1 MGTTMTV
8 ALVEDATVTFGH
20 VGDSR
25 AYVLRDGELEQLTDD
40 HSLVAELV
48 RGGKLSAEEA
58 EHHPQRSVITRALGT
73 DPDVDVDTFT
83 IDAEDGD
90 VFVLCSDG
98 LTDMVGDDEI
108 GEVLAASRENL
119 KEAAEE
125 LVRRA
130 NKAGGQD
137 NITVV
142 AFEMTDEP
150 DEQTL
155 EQTVEQTQPMPA
167 TDTTAEPELKPK
179 RRRLWRFLPL
189 LILLLGI
196 AAAAIALWL
205 LAR

>member
-1 MGTTMTV
+1 
-8 ALVEDATVTFGH
+8 
-20 VGDSR
+20 
-25 AYVLRDGELEQLTDD
+25 
-40 HSLVAELV
+40 LVAELV

-83 IDAEDGD
+83 VEAEDGD

-108 GEVLAASRENL
+108 GEVLARSRENL

-155 EQTVEQTQPMPA
+155 ERTVEQTQPMPA
-167 TDTTAEPELKPK
+167 AEATLESE
-179 RRRLWRFLPL
+179 RRRIWRFLPL

-196 AAAAIALWL
+196 AAAAIALWIL
-205 LAR
+205 VR

>member
-1 MGTTMTV
+1 
-8 ALVEDATVTFGH
+8 

-25 AYVLRDGELEQLTDD
+25 AYVLRDGELDQLTDD

-83 IDAEDGD
+83 VEAQDGD

-98 LTDMVGDDEI
+98 QTDMIGDDEI
-108 GEVLAASRENL
+108 GEVLAGSRENL

-150 DEQTL
+150 DERTL

-167 TDTTAEPELKPK
+167 AEATREPE

-196 AAAAIALWL
+196 AAAAIALWVL
-205 LAR
+205 VR